1 MSVRGG
7 KAVLAVVVPET
18 ADRVVREWFTASE
31 LAEQALPG
39 LPADK
44 RSLNRRAGEERWELR
59 TDSAGQ
65 PLARKRIGR
74 GGGTEFHVS
83 LLPGSA
89 RLALAERGIAPAMAE
104 AAAPAASALWT
115 WYEAQNDATKAEA
128 MRRAGAIAQM
138 ELLEQG
144 GMSRT
149 AAVSQIAARTGVS
162 SPTLWNWLDLIKGV
176 SPSDRL
182 PALAP
187 RRRGGGAE
195 AEINPLLWETF
206 KGDYLRDSAPTL
218 AICYAKVRALAEARG
233 LSVPSEKSF
242 RRRVEREIPKDVLR
256 LARGGVEKLR
266 RSLPSQ
272 RRSVEEYHALELV
285 NMDGHK
291 FDVFVTPPE
300 GGKPIRPIM
309 IGIQDVMSRKLLAW
323 RIGTQETAGLTRLV
337 FADLFRDFGIPRKVY
352 LDNGRAFASKWITG
366 GAKSRFRFKIVDEE
380 PTGLLTALGV
390 ETGFTL
396 PYRGQSKPIER
407 AWRDLCDSVAKCAAF
422 DGAYTGNNTVNKPE
436 SYASKAVPWEV
447 FVEEV
452 NRGIAF
458 HNAREGRRTQ
468 TANGRSFDQVFAA
481 SYATAPIAKAT
492 PEQMRMALLTGENVR
507 VSRQTSEITLLGNR
521 YWSPF
526 CTELSGQLVTV
537 RFDPENLWQ
546 PLHVYDLKGRYLG
559 AADDM
564 ATSGFANSEEA
575 RQAGKLVADHRKA
588 TREMLDLHRRMSAAE
603 VAAAQRE
610 IAAVAPVLP
619 DPAATRIVRH
629 RGQTAAALKPIPV
642 APAPMAN
649 HSEGKVLAALRLV
662 PKPAE

>member
-1 MSVRGG
+1 VSVRGG
-7 KAVLAVVVPET
+7 TALLVAVGPET
-18 ADRVVREWFTASE
+18 AKQQLREWFTASE

-39 LPADK
+39 LPGDK
-44 RSLNRRAGEERWELR
+44 RSINRRASEERWELR
-59 TDSAGQ
+59 TDSAGA
-65 PLARKRIGR
+65 PLARKRVGR

-83 LLPGSA
+83 LLPGAA
-89 RLALAERGIAPAMAE
+89 RLALAERGVAPSVAE
-104 AAAPAASALWT
+104 AAAPAVSALWT
-115 WYEAQNDATKAEA
+115 WYEAQSDAIKAEA
-128 MRRAGAIAQM
+128 MRRACAIGDV
-138 ELLEQG
+138 ELLEQS
-144 GMSRT
+144 GMTRT
-149 AAVSQIAARTGVS
+149 AAVSQIAGRVGASAATV
-162 SPTLWNWLDLIKGV
+162 WNWLGLVDGV

-182 PALAP
+182 PSLAP

-206 KGDYLRDSAPTL
+206 KGDFLRDSAPTL

-233 LSVPSEKSF
+233 LSVPSEKAF
-242 RRRVEREIPKDVLR
+242 RRRVEREIPKGVLR
-256 LARGGVEKLR
+256 LGRGGTETLR

-272 RRSVEEYHALELV
+272 QRSVEEYHALELV

-291 FDVFVTPPE
+291 FDVFVIPPE

-337 FADLFRDFGIPRKVY
+337 FADLFRDYGIPRKVF

-390 ETGFTL
+390 DTGFTL

-458 HNAREGRRTQ
+458 HNARQGRRTQ
-468 TANGRSFDQVFAA
+468 TAHGRSFDEVFAA
-481 SYATAPIAKAT
+481 SYAAAPIARAT
-492 PEQMRMALLTGENVR
+492 PEQMRLALLTGENLR
-507 VSRQTSEITLLGNR
+507 VNGQTGEIKFMGNR

-526 CTELSGQLVTV
+526 CQDLHGQKVTV

-564 ATSGFANSEEA
+564 ATSGFASSEEA
-575 RQAGKLVADHRKA
+575 RQAGRLVADHRKA
-588 TREMLDLHRRMSAAE
+588 TKEMLELHRRMDAAA

-610 IAAVAPVLP
+610 IGGIAPELP
-619 DPAATRIVRH
+619 EPAATRMVRH
-629 RGQTAAALKPIPV
+629 RGQTAAVLKAVP
-642 APAPMAN
+642 APAAPLPN
-649 HSEGKVLAALRLV
+649 QSEGKVLAALRLV